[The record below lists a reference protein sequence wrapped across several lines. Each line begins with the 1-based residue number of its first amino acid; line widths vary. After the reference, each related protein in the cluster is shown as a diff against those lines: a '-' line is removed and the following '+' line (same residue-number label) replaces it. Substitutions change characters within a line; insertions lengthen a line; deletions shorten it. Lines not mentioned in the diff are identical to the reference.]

1 MTPRLGNLIN
11 ENKVLAYNLPQG
23 TLSQWFR
30 DIAGRRP
37 GTVTKVGLRTFVD
50 PRLEGGKLNEGTTED
65 IVEVIKMNDEEWL
78 WYKPQT
84 INVGIIRGTTADQMV
99 ISQWKVKLVL
109 AKH

>member
-1 MTPRLGNLIN
+1 M
-11 ENKVLAYNLPQG
+11 LAYNLPQG

-84 INVGIIRGTTADQMV
+84 INVGIIRGTTADQNGN
-99 ISQWKVKLVL
+99 ISREGKLVR